1 MMSRWNRH
9 VAVADPASPCVP
21 NLAEHRPRDWQSAGY
36 GEIVCH
42 CEMVTLREI
51 ELALSGPLPAG
62 DFGRTSGV
70 ARGAAWGRCQG
81 FYCNA
86 RLAELTANHFASP
99 LAVEDAA
106 YAGAFGLARSTDVIG
121 IGAGPAGLAA
131 ATQLK
136 ALGVPNVIVVDREQ
150 QAGGVPRHCG
160 HPPFGMREFGRVLTG
175 PVYAR
180 RLVERAQHA
189 GVELR
194 LGCSVVAIDLAGRL
208 LSRAQHQAPSASSR
222 NAPFLQP
229 VFARRHALHG

>member
-1 MMSRWNRH
+1 M
-9 VAVADPASPCVP
+9 PA
-21 NLAEHRPRDWQSAGY
+21 
-36 GEIVCH
+36 
-42 CEMVTLREI
+42 
-51 ELALSGPLPAG
+51 PL
-62 DFGRTSGV
+62 DS
-70 ARGAAWGRCQG
+70 
-81 FYCNA
+81 
-86 RLAELTANHFASP
+86 L
-99 LAVEDAA
+99 
-106 YAGAFGLARSTDVIG
+106 STDVIV

-194 LGCSVVAIDLAGRL
+194 LGCSVVAIDLAGEIVVTC
-208 LSRAQHQAPSASSR
+208 ASSR
-222 NAPFLQP
+222 GPLRIVAKRAVLATGVREAPRA
-229 VFARRHALHG
+229 ARLISASGRSAF

>member
-1 MMSRWNRH
+1 M
-9 VAVADPASPCVP
+9 PAPLNSP
-21 NLAEHRPRDWQSAGY
+21 
-36 GEIVCH
+36 
-42 CEMVTLREI
+42 
-51 ELALSGPLPAG
+51 
-62 DFGRTSGV
+62 
-70 ARGAAWGRCQG
+70 
-81 FYCNA
+81 
-86 RLAELTANHFASP
+86 
-99 LAVEDAA
+99 
-106 YAGAFGLARSTDVIG
+106 STDVIV

-194 LGCSVVAIDLAGRL
+194 LGCSVVAIDLAGEIVVTC
-208 LSRAQHQAPSASSR
+208 ASSR
-222 NAPFLQP
+222 GPLRIVAKRAVLDCL
-229 VFARRHALHG
+229 R